1 MDELETSDRLLRPA
15 DVAERIGI
23 PVGTLANW
31 RCDGRGPR
39 YLKVGRH
46 VRYRAA
52 DLETWLDRQT
62 VKRRSA

>member
-1 MDELETSDRLLRPA
+1 MEETTIEGRLLRPA
-15 DVAERIGI
+15 DMAARIGV

-46 VRYRAA
+46 VRYRVE
-52 DLETWLDRQT
+52 DLEAWLDRQ
-62 VKRRSA
+62 VVRRG

>member
-1 MDELETSDRLLRPA
+1 MEEKRIEGRLLRPL
-15 DVAERIGI
+15 DVAARIGV

-46 VRYRAA
+46 VRYRVE
-52 DLETWLDRQT
+52 DLEAWLDRQ
-62 VKRRSA
+62 VVRRG

>member
-1 MDELETSDRLLRPA
+1 MEEKTIEGRLLRPL
-15 DVAERIGI
+15 DVAARIGV

-46 VRYRAA
+46 VRYRVE
-52 DLETWLDRQT
+52 DLEAWLDRQ
-62 VKRRSA
+62 VVRRG

>member
-1 MDELETSDRLLRPA
+1 VDETIEGRLLRPV
-15 DVAERIGI
+15 DVAVRIGV

-46 VRYRAA
+46 VRYRVA
-52 DLETWLDRQT
+52 DLEAWLDRQ
-62 VKRRSA
+62 VVRRG

>member
-1 MDELETSDRLLRPA
+1 MTIEGRLLRPV
-15 DVAERIGI
+15 DVATRIGV

-46 VRYRAA
+46 VRYRVE
-52 DLETWLDRQT
+52 DLEAWLDRQ
-62 VKRRSA
+62 VVRRG